1 MRWLWLVVG
10 GAAAQH
16 TSHSRFRAAMPAC
29 SERGRVLVAFGAHT
43 DDEAVQR
50 ELRRITYSAKSF
62 DCPPH
67 DVALF
72 LDASRQYAT
81 LRHPLGDDGLTVRVP
96 FTKLLKNGTAAFRA
110 FVSHQL
116 LMASL
121 PAFLHH
127 DKKYESVWVIEEDS
141 RFAGGEWAQLFSSF
155 NGSYADLIAYSRRT
169 SRGTASLMA
178 VARVSTRLFRAVR
191 AELAN
196 LDARDRH
203 SPDARPS
210 AARKTIHGA
219 FIYSLCQ
226 RAKWCRF
233 ERIDK
238 DWLAV
243 FRAKCPWSTKM
254 FSDLAPD
261 WPLAAAGHG
270 RIFHPVK
277 VHARFSH
284 RDFKRFKC
292 STQFQKENVPNL
304 YFASSSSERTSGHVE
319 DKNKTQIQRTRYVQR
334 DPGGARSAASRILAA
349 GARRIRGGRSRVE
362 ESHRQPMMTLF

>member
-1 MRWLWLVVG
+1 MLWHWLAV
-10 GAAAQH
+10 GAAAH
-16 TSHSRFRAAMPAC
+16 HSSNSRIHAATPAC
-29 SERGRVLVAFGAHT
+29 SGRGRVLVAFGAHT
-43 DDEAVQR
+43 DDETVQR
-50 ELRRITYSAKSF
+50 ELRRITFSATSF
-62 DCPPH
+62 ECPPH

-81 LRHPLGDDGLTVRVP
+81 LRHPLGNDGLTVRVP

-121 PAFLHH
+121 PAFLRD
-127 DKKYESVWVIEEDS
+127 DKTYESVWVIEEDS
-141 RFAGGEWAQLFSSF
+141 RFAGGEWAQLFGSF
-155 NGSYADLIAYSRRT
+155 NGSHADLVANARRT

-196 LDARDRH
+196 LDARDRK

-219 FIYSLCQ
+219 FIYGLCQ

-254 FSDLAPD
+254 FTELAPA
-261 WPLAAAGHG
+261 WPLAVAGHG

-292 STQFQKENVPNL
+292 STQFQKENVPKS
-304 YFASSSSERTSGHVE
+304 YFSSSSSERHPTIVA
-319 DKNKTQIQRTRYVQR
+319 DKNKSQTQRKRDMQRSPEGVRSAAAMYRAEEAVER
-334 DPGGARSAASRILAA
+334 AGGAR
-349 GARRIRGGRSRVE
+349 ARRKVVNI
-362 ESHRQPMMTLF
+362 L